1 LRTSRKAYRALLDL
15 ESQTRNLLLLLE
27 GRTPSDVHS
36 NPTVETAVRRQI
48 RSIVTTARRQ
58 RRIDGSL
65 LDEYQDDV
73 ERLDSEALDL
83 DMARIIARR
92 FHAGIMSQIRNV
104 KPRWTTLG
112 LRHRRRRQLG
122 RIGETD
128 VRGDGTGNP
137 GAD

>member
-1 LRTSRKAYRALLDL
+1 LGTSRTAYRALLDL

-27 GRTPSDVHS
+27 GRTPSDVQS
-36 NPTVETAVRRQI
+36 NPTVETAVRQQI
-48 RSIVTTARRQ
+48 RSIVTTARR
-58 RRIDGSL
+58 IDGSL
-65 LDEYQDDV
+65 RDEYWDDV
-73 ERLDSEALDL
+73 ERLDSEALDW
-83 DMARIIARR
+83 DTAQIIARR
-92 FHAGIMSQIRNV
+92 FHAGIMSQIRNI